1 MISFRKKSYYF
12 RSKISFLF
20 LILLLFSIPVGAI
33 KTETFF
39 LENNTGLNFINGYY
53 KIEVIKM
60 SEPIEYNHF
69 VIVNLITGGLTK
81 QYYLRENEDPSINNE
96 PFNKIKL
103 NYSFISQTIAK
114 ITVEYPDTWSF
125 PDRYAIEIP
134 VIAEKIPNIDLKK
147 SVDKTTLN
155 KGDVVEFKIIVENT
169 GNGTAYNLTLDEKL
183 PQGFTRAA
191 GSSFPP
197 AIQDEL
203 KAGGSLELLYALK
216 AVESGSYNIEP
227 TTVKYG
233 SNIARSNSFLII
245 VLDEKIEKSKLT
257 TVITLDKGNIFTG
270 ESVKATVKITNNG
283 NNSAESILIDLEGP
297 VPKGMEVTEGDLRQV
312 YKKIEPGESE
322 EYYATL
328 KAVEAGNY
336 SIKLKTIYSDDSKGF
351 SSNSDA
357 IIVTEKEKNYL
368 YILIPAIIIIAGIAL
383 FVIRRHRE
391 YSY

>member
-1 MISFRKKSYYF
+1 MISLKKNGYGLLGN
-12 RSKISFLF
+12 ISFLL
-20 LILLLFSIPVGAI
+20 LILLIVSIPVGAVR
-33 KTETFF
+33 TDTFS
-39 LENNTGLNFINGYY
+39 LENNTGLNFMNGYY
-53 KIEVIKM
+53 KIEVIEM
-60 SEPIEYNHF
+60 SEPVEYNHF
-69 VIVNLITGGLTK
+69 VKVNLITGGLTK
-81 QYYLRENEDPSINNE
+81 MYYLRENEDPSINNE

-125 PDRYAIEIP
+125 PDTYTIEIP
-134 VIAEKIPNIDLKK
+134 VIAEKIPNIVLNK
-147 SVDKTTLN
+147 SVDKTTMD

-169 GNGTAYNLTLDEKL
+169 GNGTAHNLTLDEKL

-197 AIQDEL
+197 EIQDEL
-203 KAGGSLELLYALK
+203 KAGESLEILFALK
-216 AVESGSYNIEP
+216 AVESGLYNIEP

-233 SNIARSNSFLII
+233 SNIARSNSFSLI
-245 VLDEKIEKSKLT
+245 VLDEKMEKSNLT
-257 TVITLDKGNIFTG
+257 TVITLDKNNIFTG

-283 NNSAESILIDLEGP
+283 NVSAESVLIEGP
-297 VPKGMEVTEGDLRQV
+297 IPKGMEIAEGDLRQV

-322 EYYATL
+322 EYSVTL
-328 KAVEAGNY
+328 KAVESGNN
-336 SIKLKTIYSDDSKGF
+336 SIQLKTSYSDDPTGF
-351 SSNSDA
+351 SSNSDP